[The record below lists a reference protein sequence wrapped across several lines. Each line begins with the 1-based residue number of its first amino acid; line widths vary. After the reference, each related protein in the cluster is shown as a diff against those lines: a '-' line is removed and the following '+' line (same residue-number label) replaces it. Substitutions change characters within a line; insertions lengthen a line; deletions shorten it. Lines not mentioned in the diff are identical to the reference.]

1 MNKRR
6 TDDIAYSWAYK
17 LLPEYIEKL
26 EADIEEQGNENI
38 KNILKIRLKEV
49 EEDYRTIEKIIEN
62 EEI

>member
-26 EADIEEQGNENI
+26 EADIEEQGDENI